1 MLLLIKDLFWP
12 SYVRL
17 LVFWIFCLMMAQWK
31 IELERIQ
38 GLTFSYY
45 NIFPSLLKNFS
56 NIYQLILPFFH
67 LTEVLFINS
76 IVGKKWVSDLISKK
90 KETHLLVPVYDS
102 KLRRQNHTDTL
113 THRHK
118 FWWCMISF
126 SIVSHE
132 NWSWSKG
139 YHIDLEMNEL
149 FKV

>member
-1 MLLLIKDLFWP
+1 MAFFKKIFVLIRSSFSIVPAIWMLLLIKDLFWP

-17 LVFWIFCLMMAQWK
+17 LVFWIFCLIMAQWK

-45 NIFPSLLKNFS
+45 NIFPSLFKNVS
-56 NIYQLILPFFH
+56 NIYQLMLPFFH
-67 LTEVLFINS
+67 LTEVLFITS

-113 THRHK
+113 TYTGIN
-118 FWWCMISF
+118 FDDAWFPSA
-126 SIVSHE
+126 
-132 NWSWSKG
+132 
-139 YHIDLEMNEL
+139 
-149 FKV
+149 